1 MDPAT
6 AEKLRLRPKAASG
19 ERMLFED
26 GKILDRPAYVSAGI
40 DAGTLFLGDFTQAVV
55 MVRDIELL
63 INKASKSTFGIIQ
76 FLAYW
81 YGDIVVLRPSSFCVA
96 TSVT

>member
-6 AEKLRLRPKAASG
+6 AEKLRQRPKASGG

-63 INKASKSTFGIIQ
+63 VNPSTKSTFGVIQ

-81 YGDIVVLRPSSFCVA
+81 YGDIVILRPPSFCVA
-96 TSVT
+96 TAVS